1 MRTPL
6 IKADKNNRNN
16 RKLINSQTQNNLL
29 MKKALKAEIMEA
41 VKDFLEYNEKKNI
54 MKVYRGK
61 FIA

>member
-1 MRTPL
+1 
-6 IKADKNNRNN
+6 
-16 RKLINSQTQNNLL
+16 